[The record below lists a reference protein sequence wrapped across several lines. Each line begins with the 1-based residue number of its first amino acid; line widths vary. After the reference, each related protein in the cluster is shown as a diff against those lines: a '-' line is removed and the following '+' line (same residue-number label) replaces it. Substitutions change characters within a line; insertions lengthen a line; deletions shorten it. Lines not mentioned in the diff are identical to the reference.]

1 MARRKRHQTSTSNSL
16 PVFLRD
22 STSTT
27 GAGLGGITHAT
38 SGLVLEYRRE
48 GQSSWQTVT
57 PLVAKTLGTYVSGG
71 IVADGSVTGAY
82 EVDFPNAAFQAGAN
96 WVVLRI
102 RGAANLVEWMEEFE
116 LDQPD
121 GFSALSI
128 DAGKVLLQ
136 PAQPNV
142 VIPQVTTVASLVALQ
157 SAAVDSISAGV
168 WNYTAG
174 SGRQLTQFGFQV
186 IVGGYGVG
194 LAPPTVSE
202 IADGVLLENVHDH
215 RNTANSLAWYID
227 KIRKANYVTE
237 GTVAAGLTPTTKVFR
252 TNLTGVDDAY
262 NHQTLLFLSGTLTG
276 ESKPID
282 DYSQANGLVTLEEDT
297 TAAPG
302 IGDEFVIL
310 PQHVHTILGIADG
323 VLGRA
328 TSTSNYDSGDV
339 GYVLR
344 QLFSMIES
352 DGGSGWEWT
361 AASLTNSPAGG
372 GGGSG
377 TGANTVTVTVLLAGS
392 PVEGAKVRLTKAAES
407 YLGTTNASG
416 QVVFNVD
423 NGSWI
428 VAITSPNTTF
438 AGAVLAVTGNQSAS
452 YTVTAISITP
462 SAPGNVTGYW
472 LVLGANGLPESGAVL
487 SMQAVSV
494 ECGNPGLALDTAVRT
509 ATSDGAGVAQFA
521 NLTPGVRYQA
531 WRGNGAKLYIS
542 IPLDASG
549 SLELSSLLGS
559 P

>member
-1 MARRKRHQTSTSNSL
+1 M
-16 PVFLRD
+16 
-22 STSTT
+22 
-27 GAGLGGITHAT
+27 
-38 SGLVLEYRRE
+38 EYRRE
-48 GQSSWQTVT
+48 GQATWQNVT
-57 PLVAKTLGTYVSGG
+57 PLVAKTLGTFVSGG

-82 EVDFPNAAFQAGAN
+82 EVDFPNAAFHAGAN

-102 RGAANLVEWMEEFE
+102 RGVANLVEWMEEIE
-116 LDQPD
+116 LDQPVD
-121 GFSALSI
+121 FSTLLI
-128 DAGKVLLQ
+128 DAGKVVLQ
-136 PAQPNV
+136 PLQPNV
-142 VIPQVTTVASLVALQ
+142 VIPQVTTVASLAAIQ
-157 SAAVDSISAGV
+157 SAALDAISANV
-168 WNYTAG
+168 WGYTGG
-174 SGRQLTQFGFQV
+174 SGRQLSGFSFQV
-186 IVGGYGVG
+186 IVGGYGSG
-194 LAPPTVSE
+194 LAPPTVSQ
-202 IADGVLLENVHDH
+202 IADGVLEESVVDHKNVSH
-215 RNTANSLAWYID
+215 SLAWYID

-237 GTVAAGLTPTTKVFR
+237 GVVAAGLTPTTKTFQ

-262 NHQTLLFLSGTLTG
+262 NHQTLLFISGALTG
-276 ESKPID
+276 ESKPVQ
-282 DYSQANGLVTLEEDT
+282 DYLQANGLVTLEEDT
-297 TAAPG
+297 TAAPV

-361 AASLTNSPAGG
+361 AASLTNSPVGG

-438 AGAVLAVTGNQSAS
+438 AGSVLAVTGNGSAS
-452 YTVTAISITP
+452 YTVTAITITP

-472 LVLGANGLPESGAVL
+472 LVLGANGLPETGSTI

-509 ATSDGAGVAQFA
+509 ASSDGSGVAQFT

-531 WRGNGAKLYIS
+531 WRGTGSKVYLS
-542 IPLDASG
+542 IPADAEG
-549 SLELSSLLGS
+549 TLELSSLLGS